1 MLWVSININ
10 SVGQLRVKSLTL
22 SHWKCSSPQK
32 ARGASLNPS
41 FWTWPVVSRMMSIFL
56 NKYFLKNTAQ
66 RRVRCQSF
74 ALAAT
79 NKLERRRKKFSES
92 VLLLVVMTETA
103 AGLLSSPVKVPNI
116 QHSLVTGTVCARTV
130 CKLRGRLQCW
140 VGWDR
145 RDRPHRSEKRLILN
159 VLGDRE
165 DPVRVCGSMCLNKKS
180 SKVTTLVV
188 TWLSVKLKLLNN
200 FDLYL

>member
-1 MLWVSININ
+1 MFKHCPNR
-10 SVGQLRVKSLTL
+10 Q
-22 SHWKCSSPQK
+22 
-32 ARGASLNPS
+32 
-41 FWTWPVVSRMMSIFL
+41 
-56 NKYFLKNTAQ
+56 
-66 RRVRCQSF
+66 VRCQSF
-74 ALAAT
+74 ALTAT
-79 NKLERRRKKFSES
+79 NKLERRRKKFAES

-159 VLGDRE
+159 VVGDRE
-165 DPVRVCGSMCLNKKS
+165 DPVRVCGSMCLNKKY
-180 SKVTTLVV
+180 SKVTPLVV
-188 TWLSVKLKLLNN
+188 TWLSVQLKLLNN